1 MKLHFPIKTA
11 GALAVALAAAFLAP
25 VPAHATITVVPHRAI
40 YDMALVA
47 SRPGS
52 DVTNVDGRM
61 LFQWADACS
70 GWAVDQVFQLHFTH
84 ADGGETQMDTAYT
97 TWEAKNGSA
106 YRFDVRKLVD
116 GKLDQELQG
125 SASMPAGAAHG
136 RAHYA
141 KPDAEN
147 LTLPAGTLFPT
158 MHTLTLLR
166 EAQAGHKLLVRT
178 VFDGSDTDGMTEV
191 SAVIG
196 KPYQAA
202 AGKLGPLV
210 AGRVWPI
217 RLAFFP
223 IKGNVTVPDYEMRID
238 LMDNG
243 ITRAL
248 SIDYGEFQV
257 KAVLKAVEPLRKPRC
272 SG

>member
-1 MKLHFPIKTA
+1 MKLHFPIQTA
-11 GALAVALAAAFLAP
+11 GAFLFALAAALLAP
-25 VPAHATITVVPHRAI
+25 ADAGAAITVVPHRAI

-52 DVTNVDGRM
+52 DVTNVDGHM

-84 ADGGETQMDTAYT
+84 ADGDETQMDTAYT

-125 SASMPAGAAHG
+125 SASMPAGASG

-141 KPDAEN
+141 KPTPRDI
-147 LTLPAGTLFPT
+147 TLPAGTLFPT
-158 MHTLTLLR
+158 MHTLTLLH
-166 EAQAGHKLLVRT
+166 EAEAGHTLLVRT
-178 VFDGSDTDGMTEV
+178 VFDGSDTEGMTQV

-196 KPYQAA
+196 KPYQAPPD
-202 AGKLGPLV
+202 KLGPLV
-210 AGRVWPI
+210 SGRVWPI

-223 IKGNVTVPDYEMRID
+223 VKGGSEMPDYEMRID

-243 ITRAL
+243 VARAM

-257 KAVLKAVEPLRKPRC
+257 KAILKEVEPLRKPRC
-272 SG
+272 